1 MLLSFSGGKPD
12 VTIIMYI
19 YKPVMMVK
27 FTVFNFDS
35 HSSWL
40 YNVFN
45 HRAGIIV
52 WFVLLIITGTM
63 V

>member
-12 VTIIMYI
+12 VTIIMYIYI

-35 HSSWL
+35 HSS
-40 YNVFN
+40 
-45 HRAGIIV
+45 
-52 WFVLLIITGTM
+52 
-63 V
+63 